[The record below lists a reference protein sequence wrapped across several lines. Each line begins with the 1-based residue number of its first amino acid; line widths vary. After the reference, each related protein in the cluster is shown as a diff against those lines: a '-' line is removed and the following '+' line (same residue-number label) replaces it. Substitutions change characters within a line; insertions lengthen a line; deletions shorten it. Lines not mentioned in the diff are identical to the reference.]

1 MPNVRDPR
9 SARRRLLA
17 TAGLVFASLVLGAC
31 QVPVAPP
38 PREPLASDALVD
50 TSAPPVSGQVVG
62 GSNASLSEFPWM
74 VGLLASNESDPFL
87 AQFCGGA
94 AVTSTKVVTAAHCVV
109 DFTDRTALPS
119 EIQVLTGTSALFPG
133 SGTRHTVTEISV
145 HPSFTIN
152 RFRDDLAVLTVPT
165 MGASVTPIEVMS
177 PEAGN
182 HVASGRVAKVAGW
195 GCVLPSA
202 DLGGDCEQFPELLQ
216 RADLTIRSNALCNLV
231 AFEFFA
237 AGTLCAGPLPSG
249 SPIPNACNGDS
260 GGPLSVAGSPGPLL
274 AGVVSYGRSG
284 CIGSP
289 SVHTRLSSYRSWLVA
304 NGVPVRSGPFSPR
317 TSTQVRG
324 TYRPVTG
331 DFNGDGRTDV
341 FWYSSNSADSLW
353 LGSST
358 GLRPGPAV
366 RQVTGSYGSLVGD
379 FDGDGDDDI
388 FWYAP
393 GATPERLWRGS
404 PAGTFSTEAGRTV
417 GGTFRPVVGDFDG
430 DGDTDIFWYAPGTTA
445 EVLWQADPSRPT
457 LFVSAPAQQVA
468 GTFQPASGD
477 FDGNG
482 SDDIYWYAPGSSADV
497 LWRGSPTGPTP
508 GPAVMQING
517 TYQLLVGDYDGDG
530 RDDLFGYGAGT
541 ALDLIWRGAAGGF
554 DRQTDALVNGT
565 YRTATGDLNGDGRD
579 DVLWHGPGAVTD
591 SWYAGV
597 TVP

>member
-1 MPNVRDPR
+1 MSTRQDPR
-9 SARRRLLA
+9 STTARILA
-17 TAGLVFASLVLGAC
+17 TATLVLAALVLGAC
-31 QVPVAPP
+31 QVPSTPP
-38 PREPLASDALVD
+38 LHEPLASDTLVD
-50 TSAPPVSGQVVG
+50 TSPPPLSGQVVG

-74 VGLLASNESDPFL
+74 VGLLASGVADPFS

-109 DFTDRTALPS
+109 DGGDRTALPS
-119 EIQVLTGTSALFPG
+119 EIQVLTGTSTLSFG
-133 SGTRHTVTEISV
+133 SGTRHTVTSIAV
-145 HPSFTIN
+145 HPSFTISE
-152 RFRDDLAVLTVPT
+152 FRDDVAVLTVPT
-165 MGASVTPIEVMS
+165 MGSSVTPIEVMS

-195 GCVLPSA
+195 GCVLPSP
-202 DLGGDCEQFPELLQ
+202 DLGGDCDQFPELLQ
-216 RADLTIRSNALCNLV
+216 RADLTIRSNALCDLV
-231 AFEFFA
+231 TFEFFA
-237 AGTLCAGPLPSG
+237 AGALCAGPLPSG

-260 GGPLSVAGSPGPLL
+260 GGPLSVAGSRGPLL

-284 CIGSP
+284 CIGAP
-289 SVHTRLSSYRSWLVA
+289 SVYTRLTHYRTWLAA
-304 NGVPVRSGPFSPR
+304 NGVPFRAAPFTPR
-317 TSTQVRG
+317 TMGQVGG

-331 DFNGDGRTDV
+331 DFNGDGRSDV

-353 LGSST
+353 LGSPT

-388 FWYAP
+388 FWHAP
-393 GATPERLWRGS
+393 GATAERLWRGS
-404 PAGTFSTEAGRTV
+404 AAATFSTEAGRTV

-430 DGDTDIFWYAPGTTA
+430 DDDDDIFWYAPGAATD
-445 EVLWQADPSRPT
+445 VLWRAEPATRT
-457 LFVSAPAQQVA
+457 IFASAAAEQVTGTYTPAA
-468 GTFQPASGD
+468 GD

-482 SDDIYWYAPGSSADV
+482 SDDIYWYAPGSTADV

-508 GPAVMQING
+508 GPAVLQING
-517 TYQLLVGDYDGDG
+517 TYQLLVGDFDGDG
-530 RDDLFGYGAGT
+530 RDDLFGYGTGT

-554 DRQTDALVNGT
+554 DRQTDVLVNST

-579 DVLWHGPGAVTD
+579 DVLWHGPGTATD